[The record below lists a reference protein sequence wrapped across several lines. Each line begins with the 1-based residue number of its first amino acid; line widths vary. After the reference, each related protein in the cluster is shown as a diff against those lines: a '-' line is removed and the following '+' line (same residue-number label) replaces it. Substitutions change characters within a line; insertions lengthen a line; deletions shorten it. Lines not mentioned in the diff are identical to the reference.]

1 MFPSSFSARVA
12 ERMAVWGALLG
23 FLLFLYG
30 AVEVIQASRMT
41 EIAMA
46 RQQATGELR
55 SYVDGQAPG
64 STIDRTRAERGKA
77 IAKRI
82 ESIDQRQA
90 SLRDSHR
97 QNEMLIGLLA
107 LSIVSLILFLEYRWL
122 IKPVVRIAA
131 VLRSGESSLR
141 ELTAYA
147 PRRDEIGAFAQA
159 LIHHFQIVQ
168 SQQQL
173 ASQQQQGL
181 SERLARQ
188 ENFRRESMSFQA
200 RIAEIVQQLEGHAG
214 RMSAAS
220 GNLLTISS
228 EADARAAASA
238 TSTERVS
245 GHVDVVAS
253 SIRDIAKTF
262 TDVVGEAERTS
273 QVAAAARG
281 LVAAAKSDVNA
292 LTDAARTIEPVIG
305 LIEDVANQTNLL
317 ALNATIEAARAG
329 EMGRGFGVVAHEV
342 KQLATRTARATEEVR
357 SGLQG
362 ISAASARIVERVAK
376 LVDSIE
382 QVDAVAAAIAD
393 SMRRQD
399 STSQTITSNTG
410 RAADDVREVAAAV
423 KDVAA
428 IITDAKQAADLVT
441 RASADLGQQ
450 AVDLKSAVVRFIE
463 TTERIAA

>member
-1 MFPSSFSARVA
+1 M
-12 ERMAVWGALLG
+12 
-23 FLLFLYG
+23 
-30 AVEVIQASRMT
+30 
-41 EIAMA
+41 
-46 RQQATGELR
+46 
-55 SYVDGQAPG
+55 
-64 STIDRTRAERGKA
+64 
-77 IAKRI
+77 
-82 ESIDQRQA
+82 
-90 SLRDSHR
+90 
-97 QNEMLIGLLA
+97 
-107 LSIVSLILFLEYRWL
+107 ILCLEYRWL
-122 IKPVVRIAA
+122 VKPVVRIAA
-131 VLRSGESSLR
+131 VLRSGENSWR

-159 LIHHFQIVQ
+159 LIHHFQLVQ
-168 SQQQL
+168 GQQET

-188 ENFRRESMSFQA
+188 ENFRRESLSFQA
-200 RIAEIVQQLEGHAG
+200 RIAGIVQQLEGNAG

-220 GNLLTISS
+220 SNLMTISS

-238 TSTERVS
+238 QSTQRVS

-253 SIRDIAKTF
+253 SIRDITATL
-262 TDVVGEAERTS
+262 TEVVGEAERTS
-273 QVAAAARG
+273 AVAAAARS
-281 LVAAAKSDVNA
+281 LVAAAKNDVNA
-292 LTDAARTIEPVIG
+292 LTDAARTIDPVIG

-357 SGLQG
+357 SGLHG
-362 ISAASARIVERVAK
+362 ISTASARIVERVGK

-410 RAADDVREVAAAV
+410 RAANDVREVAAAV
-423 KDVAA
+423 KDVAT

-441 RASADLGQQ
+441 KASADLGQQ
-450 AVDLKSAVVRFIE
+450 AADLKSAVMRFIE